1 MAAPCHSLLGCW
13 DYVFTA
19 SVIANFEA
27 GKKGFIWETLRRFVT
42 ESMEKAKR
50 VCESKQYRTWNIFS
64 KVIARQHFRVV

>member
-1 MAAPCHSLLGCW
+1 MGPRLRRGGAGASLATAAPCHSLLGCW

-27 GKKGFIWETLRRFVT
+27 GKKGFIWETLWRFVT

-50 VCESKQYRTWNIFS
+50 VCESK
-64 KVIARQHFRVV
+64 